1 MTILVTGSLALD
13 HIMVFEDHFKN
24 HILPDKIHML
34 NVSFFIPSMQRCFG
48 GTAGNIAYNLRLLGE
63 DPLILATVGSDFA
76 PYSKWMENRGICQ
89 DAIMTLEDELTAQAY
104 ITTDLSDNQICA
116 FHAGAM
122 NRAHEARLNTVKKDI
137 SIATVSPNGKQAMLD
152 YARDLRDAGIP
163 AMIDPGQGLP
173 LFNGV
178 ELMDMIEGAKIYIV
192 NDYEWS
198 LTQEKTGLDEGA
210 IAERV
215 ETLVITRGEEGSWV
229 CHGGERML
237 VPIAPPTEVV
247 DPTGCGDAFRAGLIA
262 GLERGYELET
272 AALMGSLMGS
282 LNVSERLTQS
292 LEVTEDE
299 FRQKFQ
305 EAFGEAL
312 PSA

>member
-48 GTAGNIAYNLRLLGE
+48 GTAGNIAYNLKLLGE
-63 DPLILATVGSDFA
+63 DPLVLGAVGSDFG
-76 PYSKWMENRGICQ
+76 PYAAWLDERGIRREGIKVL
-89 DAIMTLEDELTAQAY
+89 DDSLTAQAY

-122 NRAHEARLNTVKKDI
+122 NRAHEAELS
-137 SIATVSPNGKQAMLD
+137 SIGDGVSMATVSPNGKQAMQD
-152 YARDLRDAGIP
+152 YARQLRDRGIP

-173 LFNGV
+173 LFEGP
-178 ELMDMIEGAKIYIV
+178 ELLDLLDGAKVYIV

-198 LTQEKTGLDEGA
+198 LTLEKTGLDEDA

-215 ETLVITRGEEGSWV
+215 EILVVTRGEHGAWVRSGS
-229 CHGGERML
+229 ERL
-237 VPIAPPTEVV
+237 IIPTVEPTAVL
-247 DPTGCGDAFRAGLIA
+247 DPTGCGDAFRAGFLV
-262 GLERGYELET
+262 GLERGH
-272 AALMGSLMGS
+272 
-282 LNVSERLTQS
+282 S
-292 LEVTEDE
+292 LEVAGRMGSVMGALNVAEHFTQSVEITPE
-299 FRQKFQ
+299 QFAQRY
-305 EAFGEAL
+305 EAAFGEPL
-312 PSA
+312 PS

>member
-63 DPLILATVGSDFA
+63 DPLVLATVGSDFA
-76 PYSKWMENRGICQ
+76 PYRKWMENRGICQ
-89 DAIMTLEDELTAQAY
+89 DAILTLEDELTAQAY

-122 NRAHEARLNTVKKDI
+122 NRAHEAKLNSVKKDI
-137 SIATVSPNGKQAMLD
+137 SIATVSPNGKQAMQS
-152 YARDLRDAGIP
+152 YAYDLREAGIP

-173 LFNGV
+173 LFDGP
-178 ELMDMIEGAKIYIV
+178 ELLEMLDGAKIYIV

-198 LTQEKTGLDEGA
+198 LTIEKTGLDEEA

-215 ETLVITRGEEGSWV
+215 DILVITRGEEGSWV
-229 CHGGERML
+229 RRGDDRL
-237 VPIAPPTEVV
+237 LIPIAPPTEVI
-247 DPTGCGDAFRAGLIA
+247 DPTGCGDAFRAGLLA
-262 GLERGYELET
+262 GLQRGYELET
-272 AALMGSLMGS
+272 AARMGSLMGS